1 MTKTYQPL
9 FADSFLLATWGT
21 EYQNYIT
28 SGADDALLLRL
39 KNWAEK
45 EFQKETKAEQA
56 FVQIF
61 FGDTWGYTVSGL
73 NAQKD
78 GYTCA
83 PKLAIEKAG
92 QKGGT
97 GEADLALGIFGL
109 ETQGIAQTPQVLC
122 EFKDILSGLD
132 SPQSRKG
139 NNRSPVKQCA
149 DYLREA
155 RNKLFGN
162 EPIQPTWGIV
172 TDMNEFRLY
181 WWTNMP
187 VQYQRFVIKPLA
199 KRDTIGLID
208 DGEEARFQRFLFYKI
223 FHHTSLLTKGGKSQL
238 EQLLQN
244 QWVKEKELENN
255 FYKQYR
261 SFRENL
267 FDALLEHNKHLG
279 ISKGKLVRLSQ
290 RILDRLIFILYCEDM
305 GKSLSF
311 PPHLLRDILRDISKA
326 THYEP
331 NGSDAWAKIKDIFRA
346 MADGLTFAGHNINRF
361 NGGLYSHDPILD
373 SLHIPTSV
381 FCAKGQGDN
390 PGNDNKTL
398 LYLSATYNFGVT
410 GASGEKVI
418 NLYTLGRIF
427 EQSITELEIKVA
439 EAEDRPSIG
448 KLSKRKR
455 DGVYYTPEW
464 VTRFIVEQTIGKRLE
479 ELKSEVGWN
488 DTLEITDEML
498 KKDGKKQKNSTGFI
512 KGSATDKYYRG
523 LLRYR
528 DALHEIKIVDPACG
542 SGAFLIQALE
552 FMLNERKRIAE
563 DLSRLFTDQTEI
575 FDQDAEIRDILSN
588 NIYGVDINSESV
600 EITRLALWLHT
611 AIPNRPLS
619 NLDRNI
625 QCGNSLVGPDFY
637 ERKKDLLAALNEDQK
652 DRVNAF
658 DWRTRFPEVFN
669 RKNSGFDCV
678 VGNPPYV
685 KLQYFVKVEPE
696 SSEYLTGARK
706 PDGTALYESTQTGN
720 YDLYLPFIEK
730 GISLMNDKGR
740 MGYIA
745 PSVWLRN
752 EYGEGL
758 RKMIHRGQ
766 HMDRWLDFVSYQ
778 VFDEAITYTALQ
790 FYQKIAAGSVHFANA
805 PKGGVNVSDWD
816 NTDWH
821 MEYNALKPA
830 ESWVLLPKAERKLFD
845 KLNKSCKRLD
855 NKSITA
861 QIFQG
866 LITSADHIYHLE
878 KLASGKYLYSPKKEK
893 DAKKA
898 PDPVEVSIEDL
909 IMRPLIS
916 GEEAKRYES
925 PKTNTYLLFPYDL
938 AGERPRLWTQQEM
951 QQQFPLAWAYL
962 CGHEKELRSR
972 EPYPK
977 KKQDEDKKTGPF
989 DNDQWYQFGR
999 NQNIDKQEVA
1009 KLCVAQ
1015 TVPSLRLFFDDGA
1028 AFYIN
1033 NVRVNGILPKQ
1044 PEDGFYLL
1052 GVLNSNT
1059 ADFLFR
1065 RIGKPKAGGYFEA
1078 NKQFIAP
1085 LPVPNA
1091 KAAQKTEI
1099 GEMAK
1104 RLQELVTKRRDALD
1118 LVGKRLAACE
1128 AIERP
1133 ASFLW
1138 PHLRDAAHWKAK
1150 NPQGLSGRALA
1161 AWIKLHLAAL
1171 HEEQLI
1177 RLGGY
1182 LPAGV
1187 NLEAEYKDGELR
1199 LIANGRVAIEGI
1211 FIDEE
1216 EGKFIAAQWRYLA
1229 RITNITDNTKAKTIA
1244 DKLCTTYRTDNPSLQ
1259 TQFLKLMDEV
1269 QGLEAE
1275 INKIESQLNK
1285 NIYELYQLTPDEI
1298 QMVEAGK

>member
-9 FADSFLLATWGT
+9 FADSFLLATWGGD
-21 EYQNYIT
+21 YQTYVE
-28 SGADDALLLRL
+28 SGADEILLTRL

-45 EFQKETKAEQA
+45 EFQKETKAEHA

-61 FGDTWGYTVSGL
+61 FGETWGYTVSGL

-78 GYTCA
+78 GYTSA

-97 GEADLALGIFGL
+97 GEADLALGMFGL
-109 ETQGIAQTPQVLC
+109 EAQGIAPTPQVLC

-132 SPQSRKG
+132 SPQNRKG

-199 KRDTIGLID
+199 KHDTVGLIEVSD
-208 DGEEARFQRFLFYKI
+208 EARFQRFLFYKI
-223 FHHTSLLTKGGKSQL
+223 FHHDSLLTKGGRPPLQ
-238 EQLLQN
+238 QLLQN
-244 QWVKEKELENN
+244 QWVKEKELESN
-255 FYKQYR
+255 FYKEYR
-261 SFRENL
+261 AFRENL
-267 FDALLEHNKHLG
+267 FEALLKHNADLG
-279 ISKGKLVRLSQ
+279 VSKGKLVRLSQ

-305 GKSLSF
+305 GKALSF
-311 PPHLLRDILRDISKA
+311 PPYLLRDILRDISKA
-326 THYEP
+326 THYDA

-346 MADGLTFAGHNINRF
+346 MADGLPFAGHKINRF
-361 NGGLYSHDPILD
+361 NGGLYSHDALLN
-373 SLHIPTSV
+373 SLRIPNSV
-381 FCAKGQGDN
+381 FCVKGQDDN
-390 PGNDNKTL
+390 PAKDKTSL

-410 GASGEKVI
+410 GAGGEKVI

-439 EAEDRPSIG
+439 EAEGRPSIG

-464 VTRFIVEQTIGKRLE
+464 VTRFVVEQTVGRRLD
-479 ELKSEVGWN
+479 ELKKEIGWN
-488 DTLEITDEML
+488 DTFEITDDML
-498 KKDGKKQKNSTGFI
+498 KKDGKKHKNSTGFI
-512 KGSATDKYYRG
+512 KGTATDKYHRG

-542 SGAFLIQALE
+542 SGAFLIQVLE
-552 FMLNERKRIAE
+552 FMLSERKRIAE

-575 FDQDAEIRDILSN
+575 FDQDDEIRDILSN
-588 NIYGVDINSESV
+588 NIYGVDINAESV

-637 ERKKDLLAALNEDQK
+637 ERKQDLLTALNEDQK

-658 DWRTRFPEVFN
+658 DWHARFHEVFHREN
-669 RKNSGFDCV
+669 RGFDCV

-696 SSEYLTGARK
+696 SSEYLAGAKK
-706 PDGTALYESTQTGN
+706 PDGTALYESTQTGS
-720 YDLYLPFIEK
+720 YDLYLPFIEQ
-730 GISLMNDKGR
+730 GIRLMNNKGR

-758 RKMIHRGQ
+758 RRIIHRGQ

-790 FYQKIAAGSVHFANA
+790 FYQKTAAESVRFANA
-805 PKGGVNVSDWD
+805 PKGGVNVSDWE
-816 NTDWH
+816 NADWH
-821 MEYNALKPA
+821 MGYNSLKPA
-830 ESWVLLPKAERKLFD
+830 ESWGLLPKAERQLFEKLR
-845 KLNKSCKRLD
+845 KNCLRLD
-855 NKSITA
+855 DPKVTSR
-861 QIFQG
+861 IFQG
-866 LITSADHIYHLE
+866 SKTSADNFYHLT
-878 KLASGKYLYSPKKEK
+878 KVSSGLYLYYPKKKKDEK
-893 DAKKA
+893 TAK
-898 PDPVEVSIEDL
+898 PPQEVRIEDS
-909 IMRPLIS
+909 IMYPMIS

-925 PKTNTYLLFPYDL
+925 PKSNVYILTPYNLNAPGCPLYTEEELKKNFPHCYAFL
-938 AGERPRLWTQQEM
+938 RQ
-951 QQQFPLAWAYL
+951 
-962 CGHEKELRSR
+962 HEKELRAR
-972 EPYPK
+972 ESGKMDHDALWWAYTYPK
-977 KKQDEDKKTGPF
+977 SL
-989 DNDQWYQFGR
+989 
-999 NQNIDKQEVA
+999 A
-1009 KLCVAQ
+1009 KLKSKKLLVAG
-1015 TVPSLRLFFDDGA
+1015 TAPELRVLYDADGGFSANSSRVYSLVSPEEDNHLFLMAILNSTLLSFLFTRIARPKSGGFFD
-1028 AFYIN
+1028 IET
-1033 NVRVNGILPKQ
+1033 Q
-1044 PEDGFYLL
+1044 YL
-1052 GVLNSNT
+1052 
-1059 ADFLFR
+1059 
-1065 RIGKPKAGGYFEA
+1065 
-1078 NKQFIAP
+1078 AP
-1085 LPVPNA
+1085 LPIPTA
-1091 KAAQKTEI
+1091 KAAQKAAI
-1099 GEMAK
+1099 GAMATQ
-1104 RLQELVTKRRDALD
+1104 LQDLITKRRDALA

-1128 AIERP
+1128 TVERSS
-1133 ASFLW
+1133 SFLW
-1138 PHLRDAAHWKAK
+1138 PHLRDTAYWKAK

-1161 AWIKLHLAAL
+1161 AWTKQHLAAL
-1171 HEEQLI
+1171 YEEELT

-1187 NLEAEYKDGELR
+1187 ILDAECKDGELR

-1216 EGKFIAAQWRYLA
+1216 EGRFIAAQWRYLA
-1229 RITNITDNTKAKTIA
+1229 RITNVTDNTRAKIIA
-1244 DKLCTTYRTDNPSLQ
+1244 DKLCTTYRTNNPSLQ
-1259 TQFLKLMDEV
+1259 LQFLKLMDDVES
-1269 QGLEAE
+1269 LEAE
-1275 INKIESQLNK
+1275 INGIETQLNQ
-1285 NIYELYQLTPDEI
+1285 NIYALYQLTPEEI
-1298 QMVEAGK
+1298 KMVEGGK

>member
-9 FADSFLLATWGT
+9 FADSFLLATWGAD
-21 EYQNYIT
+21 YQAYIDAGT
-28 SGADDALLLRL
+28 DDVLLTRL
-39 KNWAEK
+39 KHWSEK

-56 FVQIF
+56 FTQIF
-61 FGDTWGYTVSGL
+61 FADTWGYTLSGL
-73 NAQKD
+73 NALKD

-97 GEADLALGIFGL
+97 GEADLALGMFGL
-109 ETQGIAQTPQVLC
+109 EAQGIAPTPQVLC

-132 SPQSRKG
+132 SPQNRKG

-187 VQYQRFVIKPLA
+187 VQYQRFVIKPLTKYDA
-199 KRDTIGLID
+199 VGLID
-208 DGEEARFQRFLFYKI
+208 DGDEARFQRFLFYKI
-223 FHHTSLLTKGGKSQL
+223 FQHNSLLTKGGKPLL

-244 QWVKEKELENN
+244 QWIKEKELENN
-255 FYKQYR
+255 FYKEYR
-261 SFRENL
+261 AFRENL
-267 FDALLEHNKHLG
+267 FDALLTHNAHLG

-305 GKSLSF
+305 GKALSF
-311 PPHLLRDILRDISKA
+311 PPHMLRDILRDISKA
-326 THYEP
+326 THYDP

-346 MADGLTFAGHNINRF
+346 MADGLSFAGHNINRF
-361 NGGLYSHDPILD
+361 NGGLYSHDAVLD
-373 SLHIPTSV
+373 SLHIPTSI
-381 FCAKGQGDN
+381 FCAKGQDDN
-390 PGNDNKTL
+390 PAKDKTSL

-410 GASGEKVI
+410 GAGGEKVI

-439 EAEDRPSIG
+439 EAEGRPSIG

-464 VTRFIVEQTIGKRLE
+464 VTRFVVEQTIGRRLE
-479 ELKSEVGWN
+479 DLKKEIGWN
-488 DTLEITDEML
+488 DTLEITDDMI
-498 KKDGKKQKNSTGFI
+498 KKDGKKQAVGF
-512 KGSATDKYYRG
+512 KKDSATDKYYRG

-528 DALHEIKIVDPACG
+528 DALRDIKIVDPACG

-552 FMLNERKRIAE
+552 FMLSERKRIAE
-563 DLSRLFTDQTEI
+563 DLSRLLTDQIEI

-588 NIYGVDINSESV
+588 NIYGVDINAESV
-600 EITRLALWLHT
+600 EISRLALWLHT
-611 AIPNRPLS
+611 AIPNRPLN

-625 QCGNSLVGPDFY
+625 QCGNSLVGIDFY
-637 ERKKDLLAALNEDQK
+637 ERKKDLLTTLSEDQR

-658 DWRTRFPEVFN
+658 DWRARFVEVFG

-696 SSEYLTGARK
+696 SSEYLTGAKK

-720 YDLYLPFIEK
+720 YDLYLPFIEL
-730 GISLMNDKGR
+730 GIRLMNDKGR

-790 FYQKIAAGSVHFANA
+790 FYQKTASGSVRFANA

-821 MEYNALKPA
+821 MGYDALKPA
-830 ESWVLLPKAERKLFD
+830 ESWVLLPKPERKLFD
-845 KLNKSCKRLD
+845 KLNKSCKPLD
-855 NKSITA
+855 SFTDA
-861 QIFQG
+861 IFQG
-866 LITSADHIYHLE
+866 IVTSANYIYQLE
-878 KLASGKYLYSPKKEK
+878 PLGNNKFLHYPQDKSTPQEFELE
-893 DAKKA
+893 
-898 PDPVEVSIEDL
+898 PDL
-909 IMRPLIS
+909 LRPMVS
-916 GEEAKRYES
+916 GEDAKRYETPNS
-925 PKTNTYLLFPYDL
+925 RWFILIPYSLDQDKPTLIPPQELANKYPKT
-938 AGERPRLWTQQEM
+938 
-951 QQQFPLAWAYL
+951 WAYL
-962 CGHEKELRSR
+962 CHFEKELRAR
-972 EPYPK
+972 EYPK
-977 KKQDEDKKTGPF
+977 MNLDDKWYGYVYPKSLDKQKSTKLFVAGTAPNLRLVADLEGNYSPEDK
-989 DNDQWYQFGR
+989 
-999 NQNIDKQEVA
+999 
-1009 KLCVAQ
+1009 
-1015 TVPSLRLFFDDGA
+1015 
-1028 AFYIN
+1028 
-1033 NVRVNGILPKQ
+1033 RVYSILPKQ
-1044 PEDGFYLL
+1044 RNDLL
-1052 GVLNSNT
+1052 FLLAILNSPVPNHV
-1059 ADFLFR
+1059 FR
-1065 RIGKPKAGGYFEA
+1065 KIARPKANGFFDIETQYL
-1078 NKQFIAP
+1078 AP
-1085 LPVPNA
+1085 LPIPNA
-1091 KAAQKTEI
+1091 KAAQKAEI
-1099 GEMAK
+1099 GAQAK
-1104 RLQELVTKRRDALD
+1104 QLQELLTKRRDALALAD
-1118 LVGKRLAACE
+1118 KRLTVCE
-1128 AIERP
+1128 TVKRA

-1138 PHLRDAAHWKAK
+1138 PQLRNAAFWKAK
-1150 NPQGLSGRALA
+1150 NPQGLSGRALTS
-1161 AWIKLHLAAL
+1161 WVNQHLAEL

-1187 NLEAEYKDGELR
+1187 SLEAEYKDGELR

-1229 RITNITDNTKAKTIA
+1229 RITNVTDNTKAKSIA
-1244 DKLCTTYRTDNPSLQ
+1244 DKLCTTYHTLNPSLQ
-1259 TQFLKLMDEV
+1259 SQFLELMDEV
-1269 QGLEAE
+1269 QDLEAK
-1275 INKIESQLNK
+1275 INSIETQLNQQ
-1285 NIYELYQLTPDEI
+1285 IYTLYQLTPEEI
-1298 QMVEAGK
+1298 QMVEGGK

>member
-9 FADSFLLATWGT
+9 FTDSFLLASWGA
-21 EYQNYIT
+21 EYKAYIE
-28 SGADDALLLRL
+28 SGADDVLLTRL
-39 KNWAEK
+39 KHWSEK
-45 EFQKETKAEQA
+45 EFQRETKAEQA

-73 NAQKD
+73 NPLKD

-97 GEADLALGIFGL
+97 GEADLALGMFGL
-109 ETQGIAQTPQVLC
+109 EAQGIAPTPQVLC

-132 SPQSRKG
+132 SPQNRKG

-199 KRDTIGLID
+199 KHDTVGLVD
-208 DGEEARFQRFLFYKI
+208 DGDEARFQRFLFYKI
-223 FHHTSLLTKGGKSQL
+223 FHHNSLLTIGGKSLL

-255 FYKQYR
+255 FYKEYR
-261 SFRENL
+261 AFRENL
-267 FDALLEHNKHLG
+267 FDALLTHNAHLG

-305 GKSLSF
+305 GKALSF

-326 THYEP
+326 THYDP

-361 NGGLYSHDPILD
+361 NGGLYSHDAVLD

-381 FCAKGQGDN
+381 FCAKGQDDN
-390 PGNDNKTL
+390 PTKDKASL

-410 GASGEKVI
+410 GAGGEKVI

-439 EAEDRPSIG
+439 EAEGRPSIG

-464 VTRFIVEQTIGKRLE
+464 VTRFVVEQTIGKRLE
-479 ELKSEVGWN
+479 ELKKEIGWN
-488 DTLEITDEML
+488 DTFEITDDML
-498 KKDGKKQKNSTGFI
+498 SEDGKKKATGF
-512 KGSATDKYYRG
+512 KKDSPTDKYYRG

-552 FMLNERKRIAE
+552 FMLSERKRIAE
-563 DLSRLFTDQTEI
+563 DLSRLLTDQIEI

-588 NIYGVDINSESV
+588 NIYGVDINAESV

-637 ERKKDLLAALNEDQK
+637 ERKKDLLTTLNEDQK

-669 RKNSGFDCV
+669 RESSGFDCV

-696 SSEYLTGARK
+696 SSEYLTGATK
-706 PDGTALYESTQTGN
+706 PDGTALYESTQTGS
-720 YDLYLPFIEK
+720 YDLYLPFIEQ
-730 GISLMNDKGR
+730 GIRLMNDKGR

-752 EYGEGL
+752 KYGEGL

-790 FYQKIAAGSVHFANA
+790 FYQKTAHDSVQFANA
-805 PKGGVNVSDWD
+805 PKGGLNVSYWD
-816 NTDWH
+816 NADWSIG
-821 MEYNALKPA
+821 YNELEAS
-830 ESWVLLPKAERKLFD
+830 ENWIFLPKAERKLFK
-845 KLNKSCKRLD
+845 KLNNSFGSLQD
-855 NKSITA
+855 VTKSI
-861 QIFQG
+861 FQSPK
-866 LITSADHIYHLE
+866 TSADPLFHLI
-878 KLASGKYLYSPKKEK
+878 KISTNLYRRFKE
-893 DAKKA
+893 
-898 PDPVEVSIEDL
+898 SEDFPFANAEQNGFAL
-909 IMRPLIS
+909 EDELLLPLIS
-916 GEEAKRYES
+916 GEGCKRYCTPATEI
-925 PKTNTYLLFPYDL
+925 YMLFPYDL
-938 AGERPRLWTQQEM
+938 KTVGAPLYETAMFQSK
-951 QQQFPLAWAYL
+951 FPNAWAYL
-962 CGHEKELRSR
+962 SNHEHELRKR
-972 EPYPK
+972 ENNRY
-977 KKQDEDKKTGPF
+977 DINE
-989 DNDQWYQFGR
+989 WYQFSRPQNMSKLKLQKIFIAGTAPEIRATLDR
-999 NQNIDKQEVA
+999 NGD
-1009 KLCVAQ
+1009 CVANSSRVYSILLKKSDDYSYMLGLLNSDLLSFLF
-1015 TVPSLRLFFDDGA
+1015 TRIARPKSGGFFD
-1028 AFYIN
+1028 IET
-1033 NVRVNGILPKQ
+1033 Q
-1044 PEDGFYLL
+1044 YL
-1052 GVLNSNT
+1052 
-1059 ADFLFR
+1059 
-1065 RIGKPKAGGYFEA
+1065 
-1078 NKQFIAP
+1078 AP
-1085 LPVPNA
+1085 LPVP
-1091 KAAQKTEI
+1091 KATTNQKIKI
-1099 GEMAK
+1099 GELADQ
-1104 RLQELVTKRRDALD
+1104 LQGLITKRGDTLAQL
-1118 LVGKRLAACE
+1118 GKRLLVCE
-1128 AIERP
+1128 TVGRS

-1138 PHLRDAAHWKAK
+1138 PQLRDASYWRAK
-1150 NPQGLSGRALA
+1150 NPQGLSGRALT
-1161 AWIKLHLAAL
+1161 AWVKQHLAAL
-1171 HEEQLI
+1171 LEEQLI

-1229 RITNITDNTKAKTIA
+1229 RITNVTDNTKAKTIA
-1244 DKLCTTYRTDNPSLQ
+1244 DKLCATYRTDNPSLQ
-1259 TQFLKLMDEV
+1259 SQFLKLMDEV
-1269 QGLEAE
+1269 QSLEAE
-1275 INKIESQLNK
+1275 INRIEAQLNQQ
-1285 NIYELYQLTPDEI
+1285 IYALYQLTPDEI
-1298 QMVEAGK
+1298 QMVEGVK

>member
-9 FADSFLLATWGT
+9 FTDSFLRAIWGAD
-21 EYQNYIT
+21 YQDYIDT
-28 SGADDALLLRL
+28 GADDALLTRL
-39 KNWAEK
+39 KHWSEK

-97 GEADLALGIFGL
+97 GEADLALGMFGL
-109 ETQGIAQTPQVLC
+109 EAQGIAPTPQVLC

-132 SPQSRKG
+132 SPQNRKG

-162 EPIQPTWGIV
+162 EPIQPIWGIV

-199 KRDTIGLID
+199 KHDTVGLID
-208 DGEEARFQRFLFYKI
+208 DGDEARFQRFLFYKI
-223 FHHTSLLTKGGKSQL
+223 FHHNSLLTKGGKPLL

-255 FYKQYR
+255 FYKEYR
-261 SFRENL
+261 AFRENL
-267 FDALLEHNKHLG
+267 FDALLTHNTHLG

-305 GKSLSF
+305 GKALSF

-326 THYEP
+326 THYDP

-346 MADGLTFAGHNINRF
+346 MEDGLTFAGHNINRF
-361 NGGLYSHDPILD
+361 NGGLYSHDAVLD

-381 FCAKGQGDN
+381 FCAKGQDDN
-390 PGNDNKTL
+390 PAKDKASL

-410 GASGEKVI
+410 GAGGEKVI

-439 EAEDRPSIG
+439 EAEGRPSIG

-464 VTRFIVEQTIGKRLE
+464 VTRFVVEQTIGKRLE
-479 ELKSEVGWN
+479 ELKKEVGWN
-488 DTLEITDEML
+488 DTLEITDAML
-498 KKDGKKQKNSTGFI
+498 SEDGKKTKGF
-512 KGSATDKYYRG
+512 KKDSATDKYHRG

-528 DALHEIKIVDPACG
+528 DALNDIKIVDPACG

-552 FMLNERKRIAE
+552 FMLSERKRIAE
-563 DLSRLFTDQTEI
+563 DLTRLFPSGEYKGQSDI

-588 NIYGVDINSESV
+588 NIYGVDINAESV

-625 QCGNSLVGPDFY
+625 QCGNSLVGVDFY
-637 ERKKDLLAALNEDQK
+637 ERKKDLLTALNEDQR

-658 DWRTRFPEVFN
+658 DWQARFVEVFDREN
-669 RKNSGFDCV
+669 KGFDCV

-696 SSEYLTGARK
+696 SSEYLTGAKK
-706 PDGTALYESTQTGN
+706 PDGTALYESTQTGS
-720 YDLYLPFIEK
+720 YDLYLPFIEQ
-730 GISLMNDKGR
+730 GILLMNDKGR

-790 FYQKIAAGSVHFANA
+790 FYQKTAAESVHFANA

-816 NTDWH
+816 NTDWQ
-821 MEYNALKPA
+821 MGYNALKPA
-830 ESWVLLPKAERKLFD
+830 ESWVLLPRAECQLFEKLRKKCL
-845 KLNKSCKRLD
+845 RLD
-855 NKSITA
+855 DQEVTSR
-861 QIFQG
+861 IFQG
-866 LITSADHIYHLE
+866 SKTSADNFYHLTRVS
-878 KLASGKYLYSPKKEK
+878 KGLYLYYPKKKK
-893 DAKKA
+893 DEKKA
-898 PDPVEVSIEDL
+898 KPPQEVKIEDA
-909 IMRPLIS
+909 IMYPMIS
-916 GEEAKRYES
+916 GEEAKRYEN
-925 PKTNTYLLFPYDL
+925 PKSDVYILTPYNLNVSGCSLYTEDEL
-938 AGERPRLWTQQEM
+938 KK
-951 QQQFPLAWAYL
+951 QFPHCYEFLKQ
-962 CGHEKELRSR
+962 HEKELRGR
-972 EPYPK
+972 ESGKMDNDAMWWAYTYPK
-977 KKQDEDKKTGPF
+977 SLGRLKSKKLFIAGTAPELRVLYDSDGTFSANSSRVYSLISPDES
-989 DNDQWYQFGR
+989 NH
-999 NQNIDKQEVA
+999 
-1009 KLCVAQ
+1009 
-1015 TVPSLRLFFDDGA
+1015 LFLMA
-1028 AFYIN
+1028 
-1033 NVRVNGILPKQ
+1033 L
-1044 PEDGFYLL
+1044 
-1052 GVLNSNT
+1052 LNST
-1059 ADFLFR
+1059 LLSFLFT
-1065 RIGKPKAGGYFEA
+1065 RIARPKSGGYFDIET
-1078 NKQFIAP
+1078 QYLAP
-1085 LPVPNA
+1085 LPIPNA
-1091 KAAQKTEI
+1091 KSAQKAEI

-1104 RLQELVTKRRDALD
+1104 QLQELITKRRDALA
-1118 LVGKRLAACE
+1118 LVGKRLAVCE
-1128 AIERP
+1128 AVQGP

-1138 PHLRDAAHWKAK
+1138 PHLRDAAYWKVK
-1150 NPQGLSGRALA
+1150 NPQGLSGRALT
-1161 AWIKLHLAAL
+1161 AWVKQHLAAL

-1187 NLEAEYKDGELR
+1187 SLEAEYKDGELR
-1199 LIANGRVAIEGI
+1199 LIAKGRVAIEGI

-1229 RITNITDNTKAKTIA
+1229 RITNVTDNTKAKTIA
-1244 DKLCTTYRTDNPSLQ
+1244 DKLCATYHTDNPSLQ
-1259 TQFLKLMDEV
+1259 SQFLKLMDEV
-1269 QGLEAE
+1269 QSLEAK
-1275 INKIESQLNK
+1275 INSIEAQLNQQV
-1285 NIYELYQLTPDEI
+1285 YALYQLTPEEI
-1298 QMVEAGK
+1298 QMVEGGK